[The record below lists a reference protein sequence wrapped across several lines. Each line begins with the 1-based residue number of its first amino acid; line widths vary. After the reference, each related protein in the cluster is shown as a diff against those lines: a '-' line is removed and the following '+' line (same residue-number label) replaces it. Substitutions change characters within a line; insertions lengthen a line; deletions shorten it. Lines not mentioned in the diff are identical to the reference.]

1 VTKAIIVS
9 ALLAVSATATG
20 STQQL
25 DRKLETIE
33 CRMTTEKS
41 DSAHGTRVGPALKDA
56 GIRFAAGLEFVLI
69 VDRFSSGEGRLE
81 YFIAIPLLSSLL
93 TFATVFIATNK

>member
-1 VTKAIIVS
+1 MQAIVFA
-9 ALLAVSATATG
+9 ALLAVSVTATG

-25 DRKLETIE
+25 DRKFETVE
-33 CRMTTEKS
+33 YRMTTEKS
-41 DSAHGTRVGPALKDA
+41 DSAHGTRVGPALKGA
-56 GIRFAAGLEFVLI
+56 GIGFAAGLGLAFL

-81 YFIAIPLLSSLL
+81 NFIAIPLLSSLL